1 MVCTCEYSCTAT
13 WCQYLTFQIEHFM
26 QMVFKSPFENV
37 KLDSNL
43 ANVYIGTVSTIAKD
57 CVNSAASFSPKYEV
71 DQCAF
76 ESAYN

>member
-1 MVCTCEYSCTAT
+1 
-13 WCQYLTFQIEHFM
+13 
-26 QMVFKSPFENV
+26 MVFKSPFENV